1 MKSLVCQNFKERPES
16 LSFCLHQQSYGSRKL
31 KPRKKPSLNYL
42 LSFSLAFNGI
52 SKKLESIM
60 DIKIEGNPG
69 TGNTLQEILINNVET
84 YEPNATTVVNNH
96 YGDRKASPAAADP
109 ATGNADRI
117 QRRAELLQYAG
128 NLRQY
133 VAPGW

>member
-1 MKSLVCQNFKERPES
+1 
-16 LSFCLHQQSYGSRKL
+16 
-31 KPRKKPSLNYL
+31 
-42 LSFSLAFNGI
+42 
-52 SKKLESIM
+52 M

-69 TGNTLQEILINNVET
+69 TGNTFQEIHINNVET
-84 YEPNATTVVNNH
+84 YAPNATTVVNNH

-133 VAPGW
+133 VAPGWKTATKAFGVPFSNCPKCPPPFTSPAGRRTPRSTAIWWRTSST